1 MTEPLIQAPQDT
13 MTPVPRPDHET
24 VSFAVFLEYRARRMR
39 APVVEGTAPTPD
51 LPTTPA
57 DPPAPEGGAVAMVV
71 PITPDR

>member
-1 MTEPLIQAPQDT
+1 MTEPAIPASHDV
-13 MTPVPRPDHET
+13 MTPAPRSDHEM

-39 APVVEGTAPTPD
+39 APVVDGTAPTPD

-57 DPPAPEGGAVAMVV
+57 DPPVPEGRAVAMVV

>member
-1 MTEPLIQAPQDT
+1 MTEPAIPAPRDII
-13 MTPVPRPDHET
+13 TPVPRSDHET
-24 VSFAVFLEYRARRMR
+24 VSFAIFLEYRARRMR
-39 APVVEGTAPTPD
+39 APVVAGTAPTPD

>member
-39 APVVEGTAPTPD
+39 APVIDGLAPTPD
-51 LPTTPA
+51 RPTTPA
-57 DPPAPEGGAVAMVV
+57 APPAPEDGAVAMAV
-71 PITPDR
+71 PITTDR